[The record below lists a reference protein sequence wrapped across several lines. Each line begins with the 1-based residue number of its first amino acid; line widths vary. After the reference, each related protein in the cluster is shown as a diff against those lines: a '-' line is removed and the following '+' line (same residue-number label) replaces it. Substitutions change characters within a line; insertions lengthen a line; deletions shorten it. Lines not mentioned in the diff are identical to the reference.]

1 MLVIKGAEVRYS
13 EKHCGCGRKVR
24 FSYRSIHI
32 IEPAQTTQGLTYA
45 MIEDLAIVAF
55 PSVIMGFVERPPFD
69 NIGSREALEY
79 GNKRDEDDECE

>member
-1 MLVIKGAEVRYS
+1 MRYS